1 MCGKASLHACIQ
13 LPIHVYVCVCVF
25 VCACVYRLMKKELR
39 IYNTRQLAERNT
51 FSKISSLV
59 ALQNIL
65 GQ

>member
-1 MCGKASLHACIQ
+1 MC
-13 LPIHVYVCVCVF
+13 VCVCVC
-25 VCACVYRLMKKELR
+25 VCVHVRVRVRVCEYRLMKKELR
-39 IYNTRQLAERNT
+39 IYNTRQLAERNK